1 MKTLSWMLAAGAAV
15 VAAPVDAAWHK
26 ASTKHFVI
34 YADIPEAELRD
45 YATKL
50 EKFDAA
56 ARIVRSMPDPEPG
69 DGNRVHVYVVP
80 SLLDVN
86 RTLGSADAGVGGYYM
101 GTVNGPYII
110 TPHKAR
116 QVLDYRRLPPE
127 TVFFHEYTHHLM
139 LQNTNKPMPM
149 WLTEGF
155 AEFLANPIFNADGS
169 VSLGTPANHRAGTLI
184 KGRWAPLPDL
194 LGGNMVTIGY
204 AGFAHQNYAQGWLLN
219 HYLAFE
225 PSRKGQ
231 IDAYVKRIE
240 AGENALTAAKAVFG
254 DLGVLEGQLRAWL
267 RQARLPSLRIDGSKL
282 NVPPVNIAPMSDA
295 ASQIMMQ
302 RIYAKTGYGALS
314 KKRVLDNV
322 RSVATRASNDTYVM
336 RTLAE
341 VEYDNKNFA
350 EAEKAAD
357 AALRADPKSTEAMM
371 FKGRALLG
379 RARKANDANLARD
392 ARNWFVKANKADKED
407 PEPLYLYYRS
417 FRDIGQTP
425 PASALEGLR
434 YAAILAPRDFGLQVR
449 LTREYLLQGKLA
461 EAKEAI
467 RPLAYLPHAGQG
479 RQNDALQIF
488 RAIEAGNAKEAQR
501 LIDKDYKPDD
511 DWALKL

>member
-1 MKTLSWMLAAGAAV
+1 MTKFGYLFAATAAL
-15 VAAPVDAAWHK
+15 VAAPLEAAWHK

-34 YADIPEAELRD
+34 YADMPEAELRD

-86 RTLGSADAGVGGYYM
+86 RTLGAADAGVGGYYM
-101 GTVNGPYII
+101 GLVTSPIII
-110 TPHKAR
+110 TPRKAR
-116 QVLDYRRLPPE
+116 QVLDYRKLPPE

-155 AEFLANPIFNADGS
+155 AEFLANPIFNEDGS
-169 VSLGTPANHRAGTLI
+169 VSLGTPATHRAGTLI
-184 KGRWAPLPDL
+184 KGRWAPMADL
-194 LGGNMVTIGY
+194 IGGNMITLGY
-204 AGFAHQNYAQGWLLN
+204 AGFSHQNYAQGWLLT
-219 HYLAFE
+219 HYLSFD
-225 PSRKGQ
+225 PSRRGQ
-231 IDAYVKRIE
+231 IDAYVRRLE
-240 AGENALTAAKAVFG
+240 AGENGLEAARAVFG
-254 DLGVLEGQLRAWL
+254 DLGTLEGQLRAYL
-267 RQARLPSLRIDGSKL
+267 RQPRLPSLRVEASKL
-282 NVPPVNIAPMSDA
+282 KIPPITVAPMSEP
-295 ASQIMMQ
+295 ASAIMMQ
-302 RIYAKTGYGALS
+302 RIYAKTSYGALS

-322 RSVATRASNDTYVM
+322 RSVAARASGDPYVM

-341 VEYDNKNFA
+341 VEYDNKNFT

-357 AALRADPKSTEAMM
+357 AALRADPKSTEAMLY
-371 FKGRALLG
+371 KGRAILG
-379 RARKANDANLARD
+379 RARKANDAALAKE

-417 FRDIGQTP
+417 FADVGQP
-425 PASALEGLR
+425 VPASALEGLR

-449 LTREYLLQGKLA
+449 LTRAYLAQGKLA

-467 RPLAYLPHAGQG
+467 RSLAYLPHAGQG
-479 RQNDALQIF
+479 RQNDALQILK
-488 RAIEAGNAKEAQR
+488 AIEAGNAAEATR
-501 LIDKDYKPDD
+501 LINKDYKPED

>member
-1 MKTLSWMLAAGAAV
+1 MIRFGSCLAVTTAL
-15 VAAPVDAAWHK
+15 VAAPVDAAWNK
-26 ASTKHFVI
+26 ASSKHFVI
-34 YADIPEAELRD
+34 YADMPEAELRD
-45 YATKL
+45 YAEKL

-56 ARIVRSMPDPEPG
+56 ARVVRSMPDPEPG

-80 SLLDVN
+80 SLLEVN
-86 RTLGSADAGVGGYYM
+86 RSIGSAEAGVGGYYV
-101 GTVNGPYII
+101 GTVTGPFII
-110 TPHKAR
+110 TPRKAR
-116 QVLDYRRLPPE
+116 QVLDYRRLSPE

-155 AEFLANPIFNADGS
+155 AEFLANPIFGEDGS
-169 VSLGTPANHRAGTLI
+169 IGLGTPATHRAGTLI
-184 KGRWAPLPDL
+184 KGRWAPMADL

-240 AGENALTAAKAVFG
+240 GGENALTAARAVFG
-254 DLGVLEGQLRAWL
+254 DLGTLEAQLRTYL
-267 RQARLPSLRIDGSKL
+267 RQKNLPYLKIESSKL
-282 NVPPVNIAPMSDA
+282 KIPPVTITPMSEA
-295 ASQIMMQ
+295 ASQIMPQ
-302 RIYAKTGYGALS
+302 RIHAKTSYGGLS
-314 KKRVLDNV
+314 KQRVLNNV
-322 RSVATRASNDTYVM
+322 RSVAARASSDAYVM

-341 VEYDNKNFA
+341 VEYDNENFA

-357 AALRADPKSTEAMM
+357 AALRAEPTSTEAMM
-371 FKGRALLG
+371 YKGRALLG
-379 RARKANDANLARD
+379 RARKANDAALAKA

-417 FRDIGQTP
+417 FADLRQP
-425 PASALEGLR
+425 VPASALEGLR

-449 LTREYLLQGKLA
+449 LTRAYLAQGKLA

-467 RPLAYLPHAGQG
+467 RSLAYLPHAGQG
-479 RQNDALQIF
+479 RQNDALQILK
-488 RAIEAGNAKEAQR
+488 AIEAGNAAEATK
-501 LIDKDYKPDD
+501 LINKDYKPED